1 MLLITL
7 LVVINLFNAQPKRK
21 FTTKLDEYLLLC
33 IVFIV
38 GAVLEY
44 ALVLAIME
52 YDKSV
57 FFKRD
62 FRENFRM
69 EWLILNIKIRWEMGT
84 SIPLTFI
91 NHSRRESNINKSSK
105 NVNKEEDLLCFSCF
119 GVFQTFYSET
129 IWKFHWPILFQV

>member
-1 MLLITL
+1 MSLIKVVPGRMSMLLITL

-105 NVNKEEDLLCFSCF
+105 NLLCFSCF

-129 IWKFHWPILFQV
+129 I

>member
-1 MLLITL
+1 MSLIKVVPGRMSMLLITL

-57 FFKRD
+57 FFLTGFSGK
-62 FRENFRM
+62 FP
-69 EWLILNIKIRWEMGT
+69 IRKVD
-84 SIPLTFI
+84 S
-91 NHSRRESNINKSSK
+91 
-105 NVNKEEDLLCFSCF
+105 
-119 GVFQTFYSET
+119 
-129 IWKFHWPILFQV
+129 